1 MCVAVNSRLM
11 TIDEAKKK
19 RGKFVSDEEFEKMVE
34 ERSKELYGYLRTLEF
49 SWKKQEDS
57 ETGKVEMKL
66 MSRLPNGKLV
76 FLDKYEDIDS
86 VLPGVPYICTVY
98 EIENVAFA
106 KIVCE
111 EYEPKIFILPNRLV
125 HEVWRDKKG
134 HVRRRAPHGNSYA
147 ERIVASI
154 KAMEER
160 GFPSIR
166 IIFKGNERED

>member
-34 ERSKELYGYLRTLEF
+34 ERSKELYGDLRTLEF

-76 FLDKYEDIDS
+76 CYMRENSRMGWPGLKSFSSDDGLTWDGPYQTLIQGCHRPVAGFLSQLFATRVVQSE
-86 VLPGVPYICTVY
+86 LPGTVP
-98 EIENVAFA
+98 
-106 KIVCE
+106 
-111 EYEPKIFILPNRLV
+111 
-125 HEVWRDKKG
+125 
-134 HVRRRAPHGNSYA
+134 
-147 ERIVASI
+147 
-154 KAMEER
+154 
-160 GFPSIR
+160 
-166 IIFKGNERED
+166 